1 MQGVRSACE
10 TIERARRFRRVR
22 GAPSAIDALEARARL
37 RAGNPRPSLEAEGAS
52 VRREDTPRELVE
64 RLVRTD
70 GDGAAFWA
78 DHAPRHPTTTWVLV
92 TGDPGA
98 AERIRQLRSADDV
111 PAFFLLAKPVSMRM
125 LEEFVRKKQ
134 GATVATS

>member
-1 MQGVRSACE
+1 MPHILLIEDDVDLREEIREFLMRRNHTVRDVGRLAE
-10 TIERARRFRRVR
+10 ARLAIAERAPDVVISDVNL
-22 GAPSAIDALEARARL
+22 P
-37 RAGNPRPSLEAEGAS
+37 
-52 VRREDTPRELVE
+52 
-64 RLVRTD
+64 D

-98 AERIRQLRSADDV
+98 AERIRQLRSDDDV

-125 LEEFVRKKQ
+125 LEEFVRKRQ

>member
-1 MQGVRSACE
+1 MPHILLIEDDVDLREEIREFLMRRNHTVRDVGRLAE
-10 TIERARRFRRVR
+10 ARLAIAERAPDVVISDVNL
-22 GAPSAIDALEARARL
+22 P
-37 RAGNPRPSLEAEGAS
+37 
-52 VRREDTPRELVE
+52 
-64 RLVRTD
+64 D

-78 DHAPRHPTTTWVLV
+78 DHAPRYPTTTWVLV

-98 AERIRQLRSADDV
+98 AERIRQLRSDDDV

-125 LEEFVRKKQ
+125 LEEFVRKRQ